1 MAFPAFLDA
10 CVLIPMPLTDLLL
23 RLAEANT
30 YRVLWSEDVLA
41 EVERN
46 LPRLGVSP
54 EKARCR
60 VQQMRAEFPDALVTG
75 YDALTPT
82 MLNHPKDRHVLAAAV
97 RAGAAL
103 IVTHNL
109 KDFPDQALSPYDID
123 AVRPDDFLLDQL
135 DLYPHQTVRCVKQ
148 QIAACRNP
156 ALSVEVFL
164 VGLEKTVPEFAR
176 SIRKLLIT

>member
-1 MAFPAFLDA
+1 M
-10 CVLIPMPLTDLLL
+10 
-23 RLAEANT
+23 
-30 YRVLWSEDVLA
+30 LA

-54 EKARCR
+54 EKARWR

-109 KDFPDQALSPYDID
+109 KDFPDWALSPYDIN
-123 AVRPDDFLLDQL
+123 AVSPDDFLLDQL
-135 DLYPHQTVRCVKQ
+135 DLYPW
-148 QIAACRNP
+148 
-156 ALSVEVFL
+156 
-164 VGLEKTVPEFAR
+164 
-176 SIRKLLIT
+176 